1 MHRLKRRPL
10 TEAEAEYYTQQAS
23 ESSWFTHNEVCI
35 KAGAIQGIQRRL
47 DDMLTAFVF
56 SIGKAYSYVYL
67 DARYERVLRM
77 VWSAHRQC
85 LSLLVLM
92 SVGIVQYWLWDSP

>member
-1 MHRLKRRPL
+1 
-10 TEAEAEYYTQQAS
+10 
-23 ESSWFTHNEVCI
+23 
-35 KAGAIQGIQRRL
+35 
-47 DDMLTAFVF
+47 MLTAFVF

-92 SVGIVQYWLWDSP
+92 SVGIVQYWLLKLLHEKVRRPGQPSWKGSQGGAF

>member
-1 MHRLKRRPL
+1 MPTSKTALRRR
-10 TEAEAEYYTQQAS
+10 YIRFY
-23 ESSWFTHNEVCI
+23 
-35 KAGAIQGIQRRL
+35 GQGIQRRL

-77 VWSAHRQC
+77 VWSAQAVFVALGVDERGHRAVLALG
-85 LSLLVLM
+85 LSM
-92 SVGIVQYWLWDSP
+92 RK

>member
-1 MHRLKRRPL
+1 MPTSKTALRRR
-10 TEAEAEYYTQQAS
+10 YIRFYGQ
-23 ESSWFTHNEVCI
+23 C
-35 KAGAIQGIQRRL
+35 IQRRL